1 MKAPLLCL
9 PFILLLFGVPTSHA
23 EERPNVILI
32 MADDMGYEALS
43 SNGSES
49 CKSPNL
55 DKLAKR
61 GVRFT
66 NCFSNP
72 ICTPSRA
79 KIMTGQYNVRNY
91 VKFGMLD
98 RGQTTFAH
106 QLKAAGYATA
116 IAGKW
121 QLGKEKDAP
130 QHFGFEKSCLW
141 QHTRSG
147 RSKEDGKTIDR
158 RFVNP
163 MLEFNG
169 KEKEYTNGEYG
180 PQVCTDFICD
190 FIETNKK
197 KPFLVYYPMILTH
210 CPFDPTPDST
220 DWDSK
225 RLGST
230 TYKGDRNDPQ
240 RHFRDMVAYADKAV
254 GQIVAQLEKSGV
266 RDNTLIIFTGDNG
279 TDKPIVTPWNGTKVV
294 GGKGSMTDT
303 GTRVPL
309 IVSWPDGIKKPG
321 RIVDDLVEFTDVLP
335 TLCEVTGAALPK
347 NHPQDG
353 ASIVPVLQNKADA
366 RKKDWIYIWYRGRVM
381 VRDKKYSLVAR
392 TDGSDAKLTRYKGPF
407 DGEQLENS
415 ALTKEERSTKEVFE
429 GTLARLAK
437 TRLSGVSKQ
446 VRAKLEKPQKKPK
459 KKDKQ

>member
-55 DKLAKR
+55 DNLAKR

-180 PQVCTDFICD
+180 P
-190 FIETNKK
+190 
-197 KPFLVYYPMILTH
+197 
-210 CPFDPTPDST
+210 
-220 DWDSK
+220 
-225 RLGST
+225 
-230 TYKGDRNDPQ
+230 
-240 RHFRDMVAYADKAV
+240 
-254 GQIVAQLEKSGV
+254 
-266 RDNTLIIFTGDNG
+266 
-279 TDKPIVTPWNGTKVV
+279 
-294 GGKGSMTDT
+294 
-303 GTRVPL
+303 
-309 IVSWPDGIKKPG
+309 
-321 RIVDDLVEFTDVLP
+321 
-335 TLCEVTGAALPK
+335 
-347 NHPQDG
+347 
-353 ASIVPVLQNKADA
+353 
-366 RKKDWIYIWYRGRVM
+366 
-381 VRDKKYSLVAR
+381 
-392 TDGSDAKLTRYKGPF
+392 
-407 DGEQLENS
+407 
-415 ALTKEERSTKEVFE
+415 
-429 GTLARLAK
+429 
-437 TRLSGVSKQ
+437 
-446 VRAKLEKPQKKPK
+446 
-459 KKDKQ
+459 

>member
-9 PFILLLFGVPTSHA
+9 PFILLLFGVPKSHA

-106 QLKAAGYATA
+106 QLKGAGYATA

-381 VRDKKYSLVAR
+381 VRDKKYSLVAK

-415 ALTKEERSTKEVFE
+415 ALTKEERSTKEGFE

>member
-1 MKAPLLCL
+1 MKFTSVLTTLAA
-9 PFILLLFGVPTSHA
+9 LLLGAFTA
-23 EERPNVILI
+23 QANDQPNIILI

-55 DKLAKR
+55 DKLAAK

-72 ICTPSRA
+72 ICTPSRV
-79 KIMTGQYNVRNY
+79 KLMTGQYNVRNY
-91 VKFGMLD
+91 VKFGWLD
-98 RGQTTFAH
+98 REQTTFAH

-121 QLGKEKDAP
+121 QLGRDKDSP
-130 QHFGFEKSCLW
+130 QHFGFEQSCLW

-147 RSKEDGKTIDR
+147 RSNEDGKNIDR

-163 MLEFNG
+163 QLEFNG
-169 KEKEYTNGEYG
+169 VEKDFTNGEYG

-190 FIETNKK
+190 FIDKNKK

-220 DWDSK
+220 DWDPK

-254 GQIVAQLEKSGV
+254 GQIVSQLEKSGV

-279 TDKPIVTPWNGTKVV
+279 TDTPIVTPWNGKKVV
-294 GGKGSMTDT
+294 GGKGTMSDT

-309 IVSWPDGIKKPG
+309 IVNWPAGIRKAG
-321 RIVDDLVEFTDVLP
+321 RVVDDLVEFTDLFP
-335 TLCEVTGAALPK
+335 TICEVTTAKLPK
-347 NHPQDG
+347 NHPGDG
-353 ASIVPVLQNKADA
+353 ASIVPVLRNQAGA
-366 RKKDWIYIWYRGRVM
+366 RKKDWVYIWYRKQVM
-381 VRDKKYSLVAR
+381 VRNKQYSFVAKQ
-392 TDGSDAKLTRYKGPF
+392 DGSNAALTRYEGSFNGTKLK
-407 DGEQLENS
+407 DS
-415 ALTKEERSTKEVFE
+415 ALTKTERALKKQFE
-429 GTLARLAK
+429 ATITHLAKARLSTASEEGRIQGLK
-437 TRLSGVSKQ
+437 NKNNR
-446 VRAKLEKPQKKPK
+446 
-459 KKDKQ
+459 

>member
-1 MKAPLLCL
+1 
-9 PFILLLFGVPTSHA
+9 
-23 EERPNVILI
+23 

-43 SNGSES
+43 VNGSES

-55 DKLAKR
+55 DTLATQ
-61 GVRFT
+61 GLRFT

-91 VKFGMLD
+91 VQFGLLD
-98 RGQTTFAH
+98 RGQTTFGH
-106 QLKAAGYATA
+106 QLKAAGYATC

-121 QLGKEKDAP
+121 QLGKQADAP
-130 QHFGFEKSCLW
+130 QHFGFEQSCLW

-147 RSKEDGKTIDR
+147 RSKGDGKNIDR

-169 KEKEYTNGEYG
+169 KEKDFTGGEYG

-190 FIETNKK
+190 FIDKNRK

-220 DWDSK
+220 DWDPK

-230 TYKGDRNDPQ
+230 SYKGDRNDPQ

-266 RDNTLIIFTGDNG
+266 RENTLLIFTGDNG

-294 GGKGSMTDT
+294 GGKGSMTDE
-303 GTRVPL
+303 GTRVPM
-309 IVSWPDGIKKPG
+309 IASWPAGIRKPG
-321 RIVDDLVEFTDVLP
+321 RIVDDLVEFCDVMP
-335 TLCEVTGAALPK
+335 TLCEVTGADLPR
-347 NHPQDG
+347 NYPGDG
-353 ASIVPVLQNKADA
+353 SSILPVLQDNASA
-366 RKKDWIYIWYRGRVM
+366 RKKHQIYIWYRGQVM
-381 VRDKKYSLVAR
+381 VRNKTYSLVAK
-392 TDGSDAKLTRYKGPF
+392 TDGSNASLTRYAGPF
-407 DGEQLENS
+407 DGEKLKDASLSEPER
-415 ALTKEERSTKEVFE
+415 ALKGQFE
-429 GTLARLAK
+429 ATLARLAK
-437 TRLSGVSKQ
+437 TRLLSVSEAT
-446 VRAKLEKPQKKPK
+446 RAKLNKPRKKNK
-459 KKDKQ
+459 K